1 MGTTHPTTVQPE
13 TPSYKN
19 MNTLI
24 VLAAL
29 VACTVA
35 APTYTAPAV
44 HTYAAAPA
52 IHHAPAVHS
61 VVHPGTV
68 QYHHEESSV
77 PVERH
82 YTTVEKHVGEPVPY
96 LAGPVQRTVHY
107 GTELQVTGQKSVIHK
122 PKVFAPRIGVPTTL
136 LNRVYHNPAEVSVDS
151 YTVNVNKPVP
161 NPVPYEVE
169 VLGEPIIKHVEV
181 EGHPIVK
188 HTYAQPTYTHTYKE
202 EHVKAAAPVHH
213 GYAALPALHHA
224 VAPAVHHGYAALP
237 AVHHAV
243 APAAYHL
250 QPHHAI

>member
-29 VACTVA
+29 VACTEA

-44 HTYAAAPA
+44 HTYAA
-52 IHHAPAVHS
+52 APAVHS

-107 GTELQVTGQKSVIHK
+107 GTEHRVTGHSSVIHK

-136 LNRVYHNPAEVSVDS
+136 LNKVYHNPAEVSVDS
-151 YTVNVNKPVP
+151 YNVDVQKPVAV
-161 NPVPYEVE
+161 PVPYEVE
-169 VLGEPIIKHVEV
+169 VLGAPVVKHVEV
-181 EGHPIVK
+181 EGAPIVK
-188 HTYAQPTYTHTYKE
+188 HTYAPTTYTHTQAE
-202 EHVKAAAPVHH
+202 PVHVAAP
-213 GYAALPALHHA
+213 A
-224 VAPAVHHGYAALP
+224 YAALP
-237 AVHHAV
+237 AVHTGYAAV
-243 APAAYHL
+243 EAEE
-250 QPHHAI
+250 

>member
-107 GTELQVTGQKSVIHK
+107 GTEHRVTGYSSVIHK

-151 YTVNVNKPVP
+151 YNVDVQKPVAV
-161 NPVPYEVE
+161 PVPYEVE
-169 VLGEPIIKHVEV
+169 VLGAPIVKHVEV
-181 EGHPIVK
+181 EGAPIVK
-188 HTYAQPTYTHTYKE
+188 HTYAPTTYTHTQAE
-202 EHVKAAAPVHH
+202 PVHVAAPA
-213 GYAALPALHHA
+213 YAALPAVPALPAYHGYA
-224 VAPAVHHGYAALP
+224 AAPLAHHGYAALP
-237 AVHHAV
+237 AVHTGYAAV
-243 APAAYHL
+243 EAEE
-250 QPHHAI
+250 